1 MEVSCP
7 LLGKSSRGRQRRSNV
22 CLDLDHA
29 LRPVSKGLGSVIG
42 NSLTRITCRKVE
54 EEVRVPIDKNPR
66 IYADSPI
73 TAVLH

>member
-7 LLGKSSRGRQRRSNV
+7 LLGKSSRGRKRGSDV

-66 IYADSPI
+66 IYADSI
-73 TAVLH
+73 TAILY